1 MKHDGDCI
9 MVHPLARAGL
19 FALGAAVLLL
29 ATPAHADVIDGDWCL
44 GIKTISIHGPE
55 IVTPGGHRAQGDYT
69 RHSFSYT
76 VPAGEPGT
84 GETVEMVLRGEYLM
98 HARQGGANAPL
109 QEWRRC
115 SARTS

>member
-1 MKHDGDCI
+1 MAHR
-9 MVHPLARAGL
+9 LARTGL
-19 FALGAAVLLL
+19 FALGTAVLLL
-29 ATPAHADVIDGDWCL
+29 SATTARADVIDGDWCL
-44 GIKTISIHGPE
+44 GLKTISIHGPE

-76 VPAGEPGT
+76 IPAGEPGT
-84 GETVEMVLRGEYLM
+84 GEMVEMVLRGEYLL
-98 HARQGGANAPL
+98 HARQGGADAPL